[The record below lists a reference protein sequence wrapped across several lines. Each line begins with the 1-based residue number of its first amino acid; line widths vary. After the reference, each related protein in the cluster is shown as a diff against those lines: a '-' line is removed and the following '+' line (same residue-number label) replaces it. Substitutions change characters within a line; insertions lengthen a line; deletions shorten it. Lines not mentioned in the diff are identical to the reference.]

1 MVETIES
8 KKSRDPENGF
18 SPESLGQPSLY
29 SKVFIPNF
37 LLVASSLQRVLLQC
51 MWHDPLSHD
60 PKATIFVYRS
70 RVMRDHWT
78 LFDLCIVFM
87 AWLDMVV
94 SAVVTTVSKLSKCIK
109 CIQMQ
114 HCHFRVSQTVAS
126 KSFEPSKAGMQ
137 EVALLR
143 LFRIARLAR
152 AARHIFFSFHIFV
165 SLSEEGSRLNFS
177 WVSLLF
183 KKKLGLCKNSAHS
196 EKTCMIL
203 CHFCIIFLMG
213 KCVICGSLW
222 QGLCTC
228 HQSSARWWMES
239 LVHWRRCSGGCLAAA
254 MNKRIKPEGFGF
266 KKGRV
271 RLQFMRLHEVKWPV

>member
-1 MVETIES
+1 
-8 KKSRDPENGF
+8 
-18 SPESLGQPSLY
+18 
-29 SKVFIPNF
+29 
-37 LLVASSLQRVLLQC
+37 

-94 SAVVTTVSKLSKCIK
+94 SAVVTTVSKLRKCIK

-114 HCHFRVSQTVAS
+114 HCHFSVSQTVAS

-183 KKKLGLCKNSAHS
+183 KKKQVSCKNSAELAKRLAWS
-196 EKTCMIL
+196 CV
-203 CHFCIIFLMG
+203 IFVSFFLIG
-213 KCVICGSLW
+213 DCVICGICGKDCAHVTRAPRDDEWS
-222 QGLCTC
+222 
-228 HQSSARWWMES
+228 H
-239 LVHWRRCSGGCLAAA
+239 
-254 MNKRIKPEGFGF
+254 
-266 KKGRV
+266 
-271 RLQFMRLHEVKWPV
+271 